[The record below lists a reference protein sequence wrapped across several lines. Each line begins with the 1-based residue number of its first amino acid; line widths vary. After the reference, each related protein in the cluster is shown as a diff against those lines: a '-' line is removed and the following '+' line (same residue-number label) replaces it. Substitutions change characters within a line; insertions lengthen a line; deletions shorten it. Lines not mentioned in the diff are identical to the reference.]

1 MPAIDSIDPRSS
13 YEIYSDSNDVAEELF
28 NKYLESPD
36 REISQSVLVTGNQG
50 IGKSTIKKILKGH
63 IKNIDDKKRN
73 IIPVD
78 FNAFQ
83 FEENGQVTSSFYST
97 IASSFKPKN
106 WLNMSNKNRGMIN
119 DFYAVSY
126 LKKESNQ
133 NSLSIG
139 FVLQVLLV
147 GLITYLLVK
156 ISKLS
161 WVNELLSHGFFQV
174 SDPVLGNK
182 IIILFT
188 FVGLLYLSRN
198 AILKIIAAKLPRLS
212 HVDILRKIN
221 IGNHEMVIFVDEV
234 DRLTAESAKYLL
246 DELLILKDSLN
257 YQGKKNRCTI
267 FVFCDVES
275 VDIKD
280 NPNKTALGYLH
291 KHFDFIHAVNTLSS
305 LPEVVMENICNTY
318 YISLKMFDKYKIGR
332 LCFWISKE
340 FKTFRDVEKLFE
352 KLSHEL
358 SYQEIQN
365 MVNKYFQKDEHSN
378 VLFNFIKRNSEQD
391 NEVYLI
397 FMIIA
402 VSEFVK
408 IQAINVHENQIK
420 FDGQKNILSDI
431 IFSCYQQQT
440 FNEIRNNLTVINNE
454 LADFEKIHTGFCD
467 MTATLS
473 EILGYIRDINLMV
486 DTMPSVL
493 NITELLNKL
502 LAETD
507 SPKLKAIV
515 SKLVKINDFISMEQ
529 EVNSLIEELRLISI
543 HCEDIVKVL
552 QSCIDITLPD
562 VTFLSNRI
570 VLDIQKLCS
579 RSKMIC
585 NDIDKDFEPY
595 VDIKTETKTLLKL
608 IFEEFRFYSEK
619 IDVKTT
625 KDVNALIDELLTF
638 TGLNASQTL

>member
-1 MPAIDSIDPRSS
+1 MTMMATDSIDPRGA
-13 YEIYSDSNDVAEELF
+13 YEIYPDSNDVAEELF
-28 NKYLESPD
+28 NKYLKSPGI
-36 REISQSVLVTGNQG
+36 EISQSILVTGNQG
-50 IGKSTIKKILKGH
+50 IDKSTIKKILKGH
-63 IKNIDDKKRN
+63 IKNINDKKRN
-73 IIPVD
+73 IITVD

-97 IASSFKPKN
+97 IASSLKTKN
-106 WLNMSNKNRGMIN
+106 WLNRFNKNRGMIN

-161 WVNELLSHGFFQV
+161 WINKLLTHGFIQV
-174 SDPVLGNK
+174 PDPVLGNK
-182 IIILFT
+182 IILLFI
-188 FVGLLYLSRN
+188 FVGLLYLYRN

-257 YQGKKNRCTI
+257 YQDNKNKCTI

-291 KHFDFIHAVNTLSS
+291 KHFDVIHAVNTLSS
-305 LPEVVMENICNTY
+305 LPEIVMENICNTY
-318 YISLKMFDKYKIGR
+318 YISYKIFKKYRIGK

-340 FKTFRDVEKLFE
+340 FKTFRDVEKLFGR
-352 KLSHEL
+352 LSHEL
-358 SYQEIQN
+358 RYQEIQN
-365 MVNKYFQKDEHSN
+365 MVNKYFQEEEHSKM
-378 VLFNFIKRNSEQD
+378 LFNFIKRYSEQD

-420 FDGQKNILSDI
+420 FDELWNILSDI

-440 FNEIRNNLTVINNE
+440 FNEIRNNLTTINSE
-454 LADFEKIHTGFCD
+454 LAYFKKIHTGVLD
-467 MTATLS
+467 ITATLS
-473 EILGYIRDINLMV
+473 EITGYQRANNLDVTAMKK
-486 DTMPSVL
+486 VL
-493 NITELLNKL
+493 ITPELLNKL
-502 LAETD
+502 LANTD
-507 SPKLKAIV
+507 NPKLKKRISDLLMINNTITIV
-515 SKLVKINDFISMEQ
+515 QGI
-529 EVNSLIEELRLISI
+529 NSLIQELKLISMYYHNI
-543 HCEDIVKVL
+543 IRVL
-552 QSCIDITLPD
+552 QICIDITLPD
-562 VTFLSNRI
+562 VKFMLNSTSSE
-570 VLDIQKLCS
+570 IQDLYS
-579 RSKMIC
+579 RSEIIS
-585 NDIDKDFEPY
+585 NNIDNNFESY
-595 VDIKTETKTLLKL
+595 IDIKIETKTLLKV

-619 IDVKTT
+619 IDVKSTN
-625 KDVNALIDELLTF
+625 DMDDLIKKLLTF
-638 TGLNASQTL
+638 IA